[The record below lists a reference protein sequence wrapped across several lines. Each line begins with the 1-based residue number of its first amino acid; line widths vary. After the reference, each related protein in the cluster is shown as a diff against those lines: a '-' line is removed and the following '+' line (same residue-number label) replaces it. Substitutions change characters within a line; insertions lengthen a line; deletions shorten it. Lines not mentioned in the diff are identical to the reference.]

1 MAPVRRTVHQHDEL
15 GARNPPALARDPLEL
30 LRIEETI
37 RPLKAAGGLAHLYFD
52 ATLVASRLRPFA
64 RRRFK
69 IVRPERVFIRSR
81 NPCFRSRLIR
91 LG

>member
-1 MAPVRRTVHQHDEL
+1 MSDQQHEL
-15 GARNPPALARDPLEL
+15 GSCNPSALSGDSLEIP
-30 LRIEETI
+30 RVQETI
-37 RPLKAAGGLAHLYFD
+37 RPPKAAGRCAHRYLD

-69 IVRPERVFIRSR
+69 IARPERVFIRSR